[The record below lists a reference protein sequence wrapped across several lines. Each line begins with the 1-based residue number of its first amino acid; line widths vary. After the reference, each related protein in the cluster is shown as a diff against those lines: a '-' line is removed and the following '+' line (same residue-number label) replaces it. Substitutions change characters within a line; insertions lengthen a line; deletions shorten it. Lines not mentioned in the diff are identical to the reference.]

1 MHKISI
7 RLISFLI
14 IVLNGSSV
22 YAAEKT
28 HKGDVK
34 DLYFGEA
41 LYHAYQSEYFNAIS
55 RLDTELMQYYDLD
68 EQNLSSLY
76 HHIGD
81 AEFSVGDYELY
92 YRMHNRASRAIKAVI
107 EGNVEEVMRNAAG
120 YRLAKIYYQKNQ
132 PLNAFHAIEKVKG
145 EIPHKLRYEEPF
157 LRAQIY
163 MVNGKFTDAINLLK
177 PIENADGVKGFA
189 GYNLAVALIQ
199 SGEEQ
204 KGFAQLN
211 KVGQIKSSDEQ
222 ILAIKD
228 KANLVLG
235 FRLLEANKA
244 EEAKT
249 YLDRVR
255 ITGPFSNKA
264 LLGSGWAAAAM
275 GKFDRALIPWEIL
288 AKRNITDKSV
298 QEVMLGVPYA
308 YGKLTIHGKAAII
321 YGQSL
326 EAYSTELERVD
337 ASIVSIR
344 QGKFLA
350 ALIGEEFKVDKDWL
364 IKLREL
370 PDTPETHYLTQMLAS
385 HDFQES
391 LKNYFD
397 LSELQDKMDIW
408 IKELDAFEEIISIR
422 QAYYQP
428 LLPDIEKEFR
438 VLDSKMKLRTQQ
450 RNRLDSRL
458 KKMLIAPKAD
468 LLATANE
475 RVVLQQIE
483 NMENEYKSKGLSLD
497 DPSMARTAR
506 LKGIINWNIY
516 TEYDTRLTDA
526 HKHLIQLDE
535 HMNELDKSYRA
546 FVRTRQASTQSYKGY
561 DSTLQQLKIKINQA
575 QPKVKALMSRQG
587 YLLEQ
592 MAVNE
597 LEARRKRLEEYQVKA
612 RFALAESYDRAT
624 EKQENEREQNQKQ
637 ENEKKREQ
645 EREQEQEQEIKL
657 ENELKKDQKQ

>member
-1 MHKISI
+1 MNTAG
-7 RLISFLI
+7 RLALTL
-14 IVLNGSSV
+14 VALL
-22 YAAEKT
+22 YAGKVFAADNT
-28 HKGDVK
+28 QRNDLQ

-41 LYHAYQSEYFNAIS
+41 LYQAYQSEYFEAIS
-55 RLDTELMQYYDLD
+55 RLDTELIQYYGLD
-68 EQNLSSLY
+68 EPNLSSLY

-107 EGNVEEVMRNAAG
+107 EGNVEETVRNSAG

-132 PLNAFHAIEKVKG
+132 PFNAFNAIEKVKG
-145 EIPHKLRYEEPF
+145 RLPDKLLHEEAF

-163 MVNGKFTDAINLLK
+163 MANGKFSDAINLLK
-177 PIENADGVKGFA
+177 PIENAEGVKGFA
-189 GYNLAVALIQ
+189 GYNLAVALLQ
-199 SGEEQ
+199 NGKEQ
-204 KGFAQLN
+204 QGLTQLN
-211 KVGQIKSSDEQ
+211 KVGQIKNSDEK

-235 FRLLEANKA
+235 FRLLEAEKA
-244 EEAKT
+244 EEAKQ

-255 ITGPFSNKA
+255 LTGPFSNKA

-275 GKFDRALIPWEIL
+275 GRYDRALVPWQIL

-308 YGKLTIHGKAAII
+308 YGKLNIHGKAAIL

-326 EAYSTELERVD
+326 EAYSKELKRVD
-337 ASIVSIR
+337 ASIKSIR

-350 ALIGEEFKVDKDWL
+350 AVIGEELKVDKNWL

-370 PDTPETHYLTQMLAS
+370 PEAPETHYLAQMLAS

-397 LSELQDKMDIW
+397 LADLQRRMNIW
-408 IKELDAFEEIISIR
+408 LKQLNAFEEIIAIR

-428 LLPDIEKEFR
+428 ILPDIEKQFR
-438 VLDSKMKLRTQQ
+438 ILDSKMKLRVQQ
-450 RNRLDSRL
+450 RNRLDKRL
-458 KKMLIAPKAD
+458 KKMLISPKPD

-475 RVVLQQIE
+475 RILLQQISILE
-483 NMENEYKSKGLSLD
+483 EDYKKSDLTEKSQLV
-497 DPSMARTAR
+497 ARASR
-506 LKGIINWNIY
+506 LKGSISWSIH
-516 TEYDTRLTDA
+516 TEYDARLTEA
-526 HKHLIQLDE
+526 HKHLLELDE
-535 HMNELDKSYRA
+535 HINKLDKSYQA
-546 FVRTRQASTQSYKGY
+546 FVRTRQAATQSYKGY
-561 DSTLQQLKIKINQA
+561 DNNLQQLEIKINQA
-575 QPKVKALMSRQG
+575 QNKVKALMSRQG

-592 MAVNE
+592 MAINE
-597 LEARRKRLEEYQVKA
+597 LELRRKRLEEYQVKA

-624 EKQENEREQNQKQ
+624 KKQEEKMEEQLEKARQEDSKQ
-637 ENEKKREQ
+637 
-645 EREQEQEQEIKL
+645 
-657 ENELKKDQKQ
+657 

>member
-1 MHKISI
+1 MHRLLI
-7 RLISFLI
+7 RLIIFPVIL
-14 IVLNGSSV
+14 LNISSAH
-22 YAAEKT
+22 AAEKT
-28 HKGDVK
+28 HQGEVE
-34 DLYFGEA
+34 DLFFGEA

-107 EGNVEEVMRNAAG
+107 EGNVEEVVRNAAG

-145 EIPHKLRYEEPF
+145 ELPHKLRYEEAF
-157 LRAQIY
+157 LRAQIF

-177 PIENADGVKGFA
+177 PIENSEGVKGFA
-189 GYNLAVALIQ
+189 GYNLAVALFQ
-199 SGEEQ
+199 SGKEQ
-204 KGFAQLN
+204 QGIAQLN
-211 KVGQIKSSDEQ
+211 KVGQIKSTDEQ
-222 ILAIKD
+222 VLAIKD

-244 EEAKT
+244 EKAKQ

-255 ITGPFSNKA
+255 FTGPFSNKA

-275 GKFDRALIPWEIL
+275 GKYDRALVPWQIL

-308 YGKLTIHGKAAII
+308 YGKLDIHGKAAII

-326 EAYSTELERVD
+326 EAYSVELERVD
-337 ASIVSIR
+337 ASIKSIR
-344 QGKFLA
+344 QGKFLS
-350 ALIGEEFKVDKDWL
+350 ALVGEELKADKDWL

-391 LKNYFD
+391 LRNYFD
-397 LSELQDKMDIW
+397 LSELQQRMDIW
-408 IKELDAFEEIISIR
+408 LKELDSYEEIISIR

-428 LLPDIEKEFR
+428 LLPDIEKQFR

-458 KKMLIAPKAD
+458 KKILIAPKPD

-475 RVVLQQIE
+475 RVVLQQITGLE
-483 NMENEYKSKGLSLD
+483 DEYKTRGLSD
-497 DPSMARTAR
+497 NDPAMARISR
-506 LKGIINWNIY
+506 LKGLINWNIY

-526 HKHLIQLDE
+526 HKHLNQLDE

-546 FVRTRQASTQSYKGY
+546 FVRTRQAATQSYKGY
-561 DSTLQQLKIKINQA
+561 DNTLQQLKIRIKQA
-575 QPKVKALMSRQG
+575 QPKVKTLMSRQG

-592 MAVNE
+592 MAINE
-597 LEARRKRLEEYQVKA
+597 LEIRRKRLEDFQVKA

-624 EKQENEREQNQKQ
+624 KKQEDEKVQKV
-637 ENEKKREQ
+637 
-645 EREQEQEQEIKL
+645 
-657 ENELKKDQKQ
+657 ENELKEDHE